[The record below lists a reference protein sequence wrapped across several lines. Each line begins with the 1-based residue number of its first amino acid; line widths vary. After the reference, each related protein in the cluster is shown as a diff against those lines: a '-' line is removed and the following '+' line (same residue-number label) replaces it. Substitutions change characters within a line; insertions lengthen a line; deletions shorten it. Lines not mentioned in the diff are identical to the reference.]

1 MPLILGSVFVLR
13 GLRDVLEGLKV
24 VPGGAEGSQRQMEGH
39 LHGVL
44 PGAWGTQS
52 VRSQVKRKRVRE
64 HVTGA
69 LLSTGAPGRGI
80 GFQRLAIVCEFKTKM
95 GVNSTGR
102 ENTCSL
108 NHQLAKSTNISK
120 TEESGGDG

>member
-1 MPLILGSVFVLR
+1 MPSAITIKKFKKSLLTQ
-13 GLRDVLEGLKV
+13 DLEITW
-24 VPGGAEGSQRQMEGH
+24 H
-39 LHGVL
+39 I
-44 PGAWGTQS
+44 WGTQS

-69 LLSTGAPGRGI
+69 LLSTGAPGGGI

-102 ENTCSL
+102 ENTCSS
-108 NHQLAKSTNISK
+108 NHQLAKPTNISK

>member
-1 MPLILGSVFVLR
+1 MCLYPKPMPLILGSVFVLR

-52 VRSQVKRKRVRE
+52 VIGLRV
-64 HVTGA
+64 A
-69 LLSTGAPGRGI
+69 LHSGYPALGELTYRVAGGNRVSRGRG
-80 GFQRLAIVCEFKTKM
+80 RKD
-95 GVNSTGR
+95 NPP
-102 ENTCSL
+102 
-108 NHQLAKSTNISK
+108 
-120 TEESGGDG
+120 